1 MAVRYDQKKKDEV
14 VAFILNFN
22 EKNGRGG
29 QSAAAKKYKVTPITI
44 SNWLKK
50 AGVKGKNKKKKTGP
64 KPGPKKKGAP
74 RGPRKSSGS
83 KSSILGRLMKIQTQ
97 IESLEAEYEDLKNR
111 L

>member
-14 VAFILNFN
+14 EAFIQNYN

-50 AGVKGKNKKKKTGP
+50 AGVKGPNKK
-64 KPGPKKKGAP
+64 GPKKKKVGRP
-74 RGPRKSSGS
+74 SGSGS
-83 KSSILGRLMKIQTQ
+83 KASSGGSKTSVLGRMMKIQTE
-97 IESLEAEYEDLKNR
+97 IESLQADYESLKTQ

>member
-14 VAFILNFN
+14 VAFIKDYN

-29 QSAAAKKYKVTPITI
+29 QSAAAKKFGITAITI

-50 AGVKGKNKKKKTGP
+50 AGLKPAKKKATT
-64 KPGPKKKGAP
+64 KKRAGRP
-74 RGPRKSSGS
+74 RGSATSTGGS
-83 KSSILGRLMKIQTQ
+83 KSSVLGRMMKIQTQ
-97 IESLEAEYEDLKNR
+97 IESLQAEYEALKKQ